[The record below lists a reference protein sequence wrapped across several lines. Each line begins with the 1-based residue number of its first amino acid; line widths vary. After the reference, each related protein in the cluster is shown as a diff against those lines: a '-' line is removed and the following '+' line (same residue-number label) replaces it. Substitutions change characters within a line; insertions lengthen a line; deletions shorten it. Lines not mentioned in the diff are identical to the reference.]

1 MTSIGIW
8 ASLLTQM
15 VKNLHAMQPDPG
27 LSPGLERYPGEE
39 IDYHCSV
46 LAFRIP
52 WTEEPGRL

>member
-15 VKNLHAMQPDPG
+15 VENLHTMQGDPG
-27 LSPGLERYPGEE
+27 LSPGLERSPGEE
-39 IDYHCSV
+39 ADYHSSV
-46 LAFRIP
+46 LACRIP